1 MAQRIIGA
9 TGVLWAVL
17 AGEVLLA
24 AEPPQDM
31 VRIPGG
37 PFIMGSEPRD
47 DDGKAQEYGSNKPW
61 YLDEAP
67 QHRRT
72 VDAFWLDQYEVTNDQ
87 YRDFVVANNYFVP
100 NGWKENG
107 YLLSRDILGFADLP
121 TLRKLAADT
130 FRLDMDTTQM
140 GYDELLDAIV
150 AHQAQ
155 FDDLPVTGV
164 TWLQARDYCRAQG
177 KRLPS
182 EAEWEKAARG
192 SDGREYPWGDEW
204 DETRLN
210 IGAGDG
216 WQYGVAPVGSYPE
229 GVSPYGVHDMAG
241 NVMEWTA
248 DWYQPYPGAEYES
261 EDFGEKMRVVRGG
274 GWGGL
279 GHYVINHF
287 YRSAYRFNL
296 RPTYTFVDLGFRC
309 ARDAQPPAE

>member
-1 MAQRIIGA
+1 MRQGSRIIAGLVLV
-9 TGVLWAVL
+9 GVVHMAV
-17 AGEVLLA
+17 AA
-24 AEPPQDM
+24 AEEM
-31 VRIPGG
+31 ILIPAG
-37 PFIMGSEPRD
+37 PFIMGTEPRD
-47 DDGKAQEYGSNKPW
+47 DGGKAQEYGASKPW

-72 VDAFWLDQYEVTNDQ
+72 VDAFWIDKYEVTNAQ
-87 YRDFVVANNYFVP
+87 YRDFVIENNYFVP
-100 NGWKENG
+100 VGWKENG
-107 YLLSRDILGFADLP
+107 YLLAREVLSYADLP

-130 FRLDMDTTQM
+130 FRLDMDTTEM
-140 GYDELLDAIV
+140 EYEALLDAIV
-150 AHQAQ
+150 AHQRN

-164 TWLQARDYCRAQG
+164 TWFQARDYCRAQG
-177 KRLPS
+177 KRLPT

-192 SDGREYPWGDEW
+192 SDGREYPWGDSW
-204 DETRLN
+204 DESRLN

-216 WQYGVAPVGSYPE
+216 WVYGVAPVGSYPE

-261 EDFGEKMRVVRGG
+261 EDFGEQMRVVRGG

-287 YRSAYRFNL
+287 YRTAYRFNL
-296 RPTYTFVDLGFRC
+296 KPGFTFVDLGFRC
-309 ARDAQPPAE
+309 ARDAEQG